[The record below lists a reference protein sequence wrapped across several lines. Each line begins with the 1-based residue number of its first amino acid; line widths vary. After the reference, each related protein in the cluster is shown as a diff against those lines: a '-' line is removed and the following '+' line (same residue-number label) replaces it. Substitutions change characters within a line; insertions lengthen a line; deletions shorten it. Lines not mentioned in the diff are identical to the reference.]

1 MEICLSSTPCLQTR
15 LVQDQFGM
23 EDGYKLGRVVRP
35 IHPVSW
41 KTHSRRGKS
50 WWVVR
55 NNSWLWGR
63 GQKHHVDPT
72 PWREY
77 GRWTEQSNIQ
87 SGLNW
92 LLGWNRPKT
101 RVLTYHRVRHQWKD
115 NWKQGSPQCRHLS
128 LWNIAVLEDHSKL
141 VKHTICTSVF
151 KNQTEKQWHTAQQSS
166 EEHEAGRKLGE
177 RSSVNWC
184 SNCGS
189 GKSIL
194 PDWLIYNW
202 QLFEWINEVLLLVRK
217 VLIKTKQEQLSK
229 FHGEVWS
236 AWREHRRDTH
246 GEVWSW
252 PGQCTA
258 GVQRSGQGMVEGL
271 GLWRKPEPHL
281 QHGYQCPSHTV
292 PQPQLITTLTSEGTK
307 AWTYICFRHDL
318 QILSTVTGKTVT
330 ETGVVGQGQN
340 NQLHPDFLVPLSRI
354 SKEEQ
359 VYVHWL
365 PWFKTEP
372 LLPSH

>member
-41 KTHSRRGKS
+41 KTHSRRGRS

-184 SNCGS
+184 SNYGS

-202 QLFEWINEVLLLVRK
+202 QRSEWIN
-217 VLIKTKQEQLSK
+217 
-229 FHGEVWS
+229 
-236 AWREHRRDTH
+236 
-246 GEVWSW
+246 
-252 PGQCTA
+252 
-258 GVQRSGQGMVEGL
+258 
-271 GLWRKPEPHL
+271 
-281 QHGYQCPSHTV
+281 
-292 PQPQLITTLTSEGTK
+292 
-307 AWTYICFRHDL
+307 
-318 QILSTVTGKTVT
+318 
-330 ETGVVGQGQN
+330 
-340 NQLHPDFLVPLSRI
+340 
-354 SKEEQ
+354 
-359 VYVHWL
+359 
-365 PWFKTEP
+365 
-372 LLPSH
+372 